1 MSPRKPLWTYTIIP
15 AFVVL
20 ILFLIFAINEGFEL
34 EWSRFGL
41 HPQEPKYWYGIFT
54 FFFLHGSFEHFFNNA
69 VALFVLL
76 SLLRYFFPT
85 HFIKVMLISI
95 IVPAIL
101 TFFIG
106 RAGSTHIGASGAVYA
121 LAVFLFIS
129 GILRLNRYLLGLSLL
144 IAFLYGGLWWGVFP
158 IEERISYEG
167 HFAGA
172 ITGFVSALIFIYA
185 PINPEVQEP
194 TPEFEME
201 DDEIVD
207 RIGDLWKTNYQV
219 DVRYIYKDD
228 TESNTDSPSGTSPND
243 DSGPAIPDDEQPKGR
258 S

>member
-1 MSPRKPLWTYTIIP
+1 MRQRKPLWTYTIIP
-15 AFVVL
+15 GLLVL
-20 ILFLIFAINEGFEL
+20 LLFLIFVIDQAFGLEL
-34 EWSRFGL
+34 SRFGL
-41 HPQEPKYWYGIFT
+41 HPQDPNYWYGIFT

-85 HFIKVMLISI
+85 HFIKVLLISI
-95 IVPAIL
+95 VAPAIL

-106 RAGSTHIGASGAVYA
+106 RAGSTHIGASGAVYS

-167 HFAGA
+167 HFSGA
-172 ITGFVSALIFIYA
+172 ITGFVTALIFIYA
-185 PINPEVQEP
+185 PINPEVKEP
-194 TPEFEME
+194 TPEYELE
-201 DDEIVD
+201 DDDVVD

-228 TESNTDSPSGTSPND
+228 TEDHTDSPAGDSPHDNA
-243 DSGPAIPDDEQPKGR
+243 SSAIPDDEQQEGR